1 MKRTLKY
8 GLSALAIVC
17 ASVASA
23 ADDKPRFESNGFLQS
38 LDVFMAEQLA
48 KQRALIDHAN
58 AEKVSGLDLTLS
70 GKDTRIESGFLSL
83 NDSRPVVPTAPSDV
97 SERPDFSSLLSP
109 NGIVRGSY
117 GQDIFG
123 TTSRLGVTFGGDPAA
138 ATGTSGFEIALQ
150 SNYRLSMQGL
160 SSTVGFSDIGLA
172 ETSYKA
178 GLSLGY
184 SGFGIDASLMR
195 QTSLFASDL
204 QGYEAGLSYQAPS
217 WSARIAMSEYS
228 EGADLLGIENEVRN
242 IISFEL
248 GASYRLTDRVGLSG
262 GVRYYDYGSS
272 YIANPEQGEKSQ
284 MIFLGGRLRF

>member
-1 MKRTLKY
+1 MKNHLKY
-8 GLSALAIVC
+8 GLSALVMMC

-48 KQRALIDHAN
+48 KQRAAIEHAK
-58 AEKVSGLDLTLS
+58 AKKVSTLDLTLS
-70 GKDTRIESGFLSL
+70 GQDNRIESGFLSL
-83 NDSRPVVPTAPSDV
+83 DDSRPVTPSKPSDI

-109 NGIVRGSY
+109 DGAVRGSY

-123 TTSRLGVTFGGDPAA
+123 ASSRMGVRFGANPDAVA
-138 ATGTSGFEIALQ
+138 GTSGFEVALQ
-150 SNYRLSMQGL
+150 SNYRMSMQGL
-160 SSTVGFSDIGLA
+160 SSTFGFSDIGLA
-172 ETSYKA
+172 EISYKA

-184 SGFGIDASLMR
+184 SGFGIDASWLR
-195 QTSLFASDL
+195 QTSLFTSNM
-204 QGYEAGLSYQAPS
+204 QGYEAGFSYRATS

-228 EGADLLGIENEVRN
+228 EGADLIGIENEMRN

-248 GASYRLTDRVGLSG
+248 GANYRLTDRVGLTG
-262 GVRYYDYGSS
+262 GVRYHDYGSS